1 MHIHLCIGF
10 LESRDGPF
18 LGLREFMNTQVLPR
32 FPGTTVCYNSWRD
45 AVARDVA
52 ACAARGAGPLILLGH
67 SYGASALYRAV
78 RQLRGKVVVDHF
90 ILLDPVPRWLW
101 GQFQWSA
108 YELPWN
114 VRAATC
120 LYNPVSL
127 PKSSP
132 IRNVRRQNA
141 IDRDIGSYRN
151 IKVTPWHA
159 SIPGD
164 AEVQKE
170 ILGLIEATHADW
182 EAGMQERWLSEVKVP
197 PVVVRGL

>member
-52 ACAARGAGPLILLGH
+52 AYARREAGGEGPLILLGH
-67 SYGASALYRAV
+67 SYGASALFRAV

-90 ILLDPVPRWLW
+90 IMLDPVPRWLW

-108 YELPWN
+108 YQIPRN

-132 IRNVRRQNA
+132 IRNVRRNGG
-141 IDRDIGSYRN
+141 DRNFGAYRN

-164 AEVQKE
+164 AEVQRE
-170 ILGLIEATHADW
+170 IMGVIEATHADW
-182 EAGMQERWLSEVKVP
+182 VAGMEERRLSD
-197 PVVVRGL
+197 